1 MKKVLKKHTMGM
13 RGGLPEK
20 RCSFD
25 RGKQSWFILVIFLMT
40 LACSLAVAG
49 ATGISDNEVISL
61 IPETD
66 VLLQTRVYTLVK
78 GEDVNSVARTYNI
91 TLDTLRQLNQF
102 RTFAHGFDHLQA
114 GDEIDVPLAP
124 LPAVLWEDSRSLLS
138 NDDERNIAGFTRQTG
153 ELLGHGNTE
162 KQAADLA
169 YGMVTGAA
177 SGKFESWLSK
187 FGTAQ
192 ARFGADQHFSLKQ
205 SEFDLLL
212 PWYETRNNLL
222 FTQYSLHRTDDRTQL
237 NIGAGL
243 RHFYDAAMTG
253 LNLFVDHDLSRYH
266 SRAGLGA
273 EYWRDY
279 LKFSGNGYIGLT
291 GWRDAPEL
299 DKDYDARPANGWDL
313 RAEAWLPAFPQLGG
327 KLLYEQ
333 YYGNDVALSVHD
345 RRQKNPHAL
354 TAGISYTPFPL
365 LTFSAEQRQGESEM
379 NDSRFG
385 LEISYQPG
393 VALSQQVD
401 PDKVSFRRSLAGAR
415 HDLVERNNHIV
426 LDYRKKTLVKLLL
439 SDEVTGRTGEQKPLV
454 SALQTKYP
462 LKKMIVDARTLTVAG
477 GRYVVNGNQVMVT
490 LPPYRNT
497 LSPEVDNL
505 YIVSV
510 IAEDIKNNRSAREQ
524 VKIMVVADDV
534 EPSESELKAEPS
546 TIIAD
551 GTDFSTLTW
560 MARDRSG
567 HSVEGLKVKFMTDAG
582 SQKKITVSQ
591 TTEYANGRY
600 TATLKGY
607 DVASVSVYVTANSER
622 VSTEP
627 VIVTLS
633 HGGVLADNSTLT
645 AGAETLLADGHDS
658 VTLTYNALDKEH
670 HPVTGMTELT
680 LDVQKLEGTTFSGF
694 SETSTPGVYIGT
706 LSGTHAG
713 VAELMP
719 QLSGENVAK
728 ATVSMTFVAQVNG
741 IHVNSYTFTPDA
753 GFPKTGFKGAVFTLQ
768 LSGAS
773 VADYNWTSDAPS
785 WISVNEGEVR
795 FIGEGTGKKVTVKA
809 TPVNGRG
816 AMVTYT
822 FRLSSWYSTTNV
834 AHPYE
839 WQKAGD
845 YCSHQPGYSL
855 PQISQVTGQEHNR
868 GVRGH
873 TGALWSEWG
882 DMKTYDVGFV
892 IYDYWMSDPAAP
904 DNHFVTNL
912 TDGYVRVFHDETDH
926 FAVCRKPL

>member
-1 MKKVLKKHTMGM
+1 MDKLSKKNTGGR

-20 RCSFD
+20 RCSLV
-25 RGKQSWFILVIFLMT
+25 RRKQSWLILVIFIMT
-40 LACSLAVAG
+40 IACSLAVAG
-49 ATGISDNEVISL
+49 AIGISENEGISFL
-61 IPETD
+61 PETD
-66 VLLQTRVYTLVK
+66 VLLHTRVYTLVK
-78 GEDVNSVARTYNI
+78 GEDVNSVAGTYNM
-91 TLDTLRQLNQF
+91 TLDALRQLNQF
-102 RTFAHGFDHLQA
+102 RTFAHGFDHLQP
-114 GDEIDVPLAP
+114 GDQIDVPLAP
-124 LPAVLWEDSRSLLS
+124 LPAVVWEDSRSLLS
-138 NDDERNIAGFTRQTG
+138 NDDERNIAGFTRQAAEWLSQG
-153 ELLGHGNTE
+153 SAE
-162 KQAADLA
+162 KQATGLA

-177 SGKFESWLSK
+177 GGKFESWLSQ

-192 ARFGADQHFSLKQ
+192 VRFGADQHFSLKQ
-205 SEFDLLL
+205 SEFDLFL

-222 FTQYSLHRTDDRTQL
+222 FTQHSLHRTDDRTQL

-243 RHFYDAAMTG
+243 RYFYDAAMTG

-299 DKDYDARPANGWDL
+299 DKDYDARPAKGWDL
-313 RAEAWLPAFPQLGG
+313 RAESWLPAFSQLGG

-333 YYGNDVALSVHD
+333 YYGNDVVLSGHD

-354 TAGISYTPFPL
+354 TAGINYTPFPL
-365 LTFSAEQRQGESEM
+365 LTFSAEQRQGKSGM

-393 VALSQQVD
+393 VPLLQQID

-415 HDLVERNNHIV
+415 HDLVERNNHII

-439 SDEVTGRTGEQKPLV
+439 SDEVTGRAGEQKPLV

-462 LKKMIVDARTLTVAG
+462 LKNMIVDARTLTVAG
-477 GRYVVNGNQVMVT
+477 GHYVVNGNQVLVT

-497 LSPEVDNL
+497 LFPEVDNL

-510 IAEDIKNNRSAREQ
+510 LAEDIKHNRSAREQ
-524 VKIMVVADDV
+524 VKIMVVAGEV
-534 EPSESELKAEPS
+534 EPSDSELKAEPD

-551 GTDFSTLTW
+551 GKDFSTLTW
-560 MARDRSG
+560 IARDRSG
-567 HSVEGLKVKFMTDAG
+567 HSVKGLKVKFTTDAA
-582 SQKKITVSQ
+582 SQEKIAVSQ
-591 TTEYANGRY
+591 TTEQVNGHY
-600 TATLKGY
+600 TATLRGY
-607 DVASVSVYVTANSER
+607 EVGSLNVHATVNGEEVA
-622 VSTEP
+622 TEP

-633 HGGVLADNSTLT
+633 PGNVSADNSMLT
-645 AGAETLLADGHDS
+645 TGSETVLADGHDS
-658 VTLTYNALDKEH
+658 VTLTYTARDKGH
-670 HPVTGMTELT
+670 HPVTGLTGLT
-680 LDVQKLEGTTFSGF
+680 LDVQNMEGTTFSGF
-694 SETSTPGVYIGT
+694 SETSTPGVYTGT

-719 QLSGENVAK
+719 QLSGENVAR
-728 ATVSMTFVAQVNG
+728 ATVSLTFAAQVNG
-741 IHVNSYTFTPDA
+741 IHVNGYTFKPDT
-753 GFPKTGFKGAVFTLQ
+753 GFPKTGFKGAVFALQ

-773 VADYNWTSDAPS
+773 ATDYNWTSDTPS
-785 WISVNEGEVR
+785 WVSVNEGEVR
-795 FIGEGTGKKVTVKA
+795 FIGEGTGQNVTVKA
-809 TPVNGRG
+809 TPANGRG

-855 PQISQVTGQEHNR
+855 PQVRQVTGQAYNR

-882 DMKTYDVGFV
+882 DMSTFDVGFV

-912 TDGYVRVFHDETDH
+912 ADGYVRVFNDKTDH